1 MIVTADREVVIVIAI
16 DQTAAVIPTTTNVS
30 SDKDAMCFC
39 VIVKDTVCVCG
50 ICSQMRWVYL
60 LYADSQRHSDAA
72 VQIVLRIIICNK

>member
-39 VIVKDTVCVCG
+39 VIVKDTVCVWYMFPNAMG
-50 ICSQMRWVYL
+50 IS
-60 LYADSQRHSDAA
+60 
-72 VQIVLRIIICNK
+72 IIRRLATTL